1 MKIQAKYLKL
11 AAVAAMAIVALY
23 FIGSYIT
30 GGFGAVQPG
39 EGGKY
44 DKLAKCLT
52 DKGIVMYGLSTCP
65 HCLEQKEL
73 FGDSFKYVTYVECSE
88 QQSLCTAKGVQ
99 YVPAWEIDGKI
110 EVGTKPLDEL
120 ARIAGCGI

>member
-1 MKIQAKYLKL
+1 MKIEAKHLKL
-11 AAVAAMAIVALY
+11 AAVVAVAIVALY
-23 FIGSYIT
+23 FIGSYLT
-30 GGFGAVQPG
+30 GGFGAVQPS

-44 DKLAKCLT
+44 DKLARCLT

-99 YVPAWEIDGKI
+99 YVPSWEINGNI
-110 EVGTKPLDEL
+110 EVGVKPLDEL
-120 ARIAGCGI
+120 ARIAGCEI